1 MQPEKVV
8 EKANNPDQADKKDRK
23 KHEDKKIKHERPA

>member
-8 EKANNPDQADKKDRK
+8 EKPNNPDQVEKKDRK
-23 KHEDKKIKHERPA
+23 KNEDKKIKHERPA